1 MAKPLVTASLVAPA
15 FLGLNT
21 QESSVA
27 NDPRFALEANNCVI
41 DEFGRLGARKGWSY
55 RTSTGGTD
63 ANLLGMHPFL
73 DITGLNT
80 LVSWSAD
87 TFYTGLATLL
97 S

>member
-41 DEFGRLGARKGWSY
+41 DEFGRLV
-55 RTSTGGTD
+55 
-63 ANLLGMHPFL
+63 LGKV
-73 DITGLNT
+73 GLIV
-80 LVSWSAD
+80 LRQVVLAL
-87 TFYTGLATLL
+87 TFWVCTH